1 MAILLQ
7 IILLTYTNAFYLVII
22 FLANIVSM
30 IVLTTKRMR
39 SCFNT
44 QLAALAGFDLLYLFI
59 TILIFGLP
67 TLWEWYKQ
75 TIYPA
80 ILPVM

>member
-1 MAILLQ
+1 MHLPRH
-7 IILLTYTNAFYLVII
+7 YHC
-22 FLANIVSM
+22 FLANIVSIM
-30 IVLTTKRMR
+30 VLTTKRMR

-44 QLAALAGFDLLYLFI
+44 QLAALAGFDLLYLLI

-80 ILPVM
+80 ILPVT